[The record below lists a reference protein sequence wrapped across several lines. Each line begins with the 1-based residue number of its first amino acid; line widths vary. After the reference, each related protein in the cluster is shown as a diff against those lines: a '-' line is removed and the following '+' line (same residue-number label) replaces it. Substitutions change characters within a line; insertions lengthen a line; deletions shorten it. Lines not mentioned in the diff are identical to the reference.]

1 MNNILLNEYEK
12 TQLID
17 ISKIKCEKCN
27 TFNNE
32 FYKCITCGKNLC
44 LLCKDSNDKS
54 HNIIKYGQINYICQ
68 KHNELFI
75 KYCNICKMNIC
86 LMCEKEHKDHNNI
99 SYGEIIPN

>member
-44 LLCKDSNDKS
+44 ILCKDSNDKS

-68 KHNELFI
+68 KH
-75 KYCNICKMNIC
+75 KK
-86 LMCEKEHKDHNNI
+86 
-99 SYGEIIPN
+99 S